1 MTTAP
6 AIVKPM
12 PRRAAAACG
21 IWPTYCPPKPGAAR
35 STTARS
41 PIAGATRS
49 QRSEPVEASAACNT
63 CKNWMFFLAT
73 ANAAVLFA
81 AEVLI
86 LSIACRSA
94 RFRASPAAAIT
105 MFAVAIKFTNSK
117 KRKLQSEPSTPLGL
131 LSSVLFRIFY
141 ARGGL

>member
-1 MTTAP
+1 MIRATFCVLVPAKFTTIPPSVLARSVRIWFNIAAVKAADTQTAPASTRVGRLTTAP

-49 QRSEPVEASAACNT
+49 QRSEPVEASAACNN
-63 CKNWMFFLAT
+63 CKN
-73 ANAAVLFA
+73 
-81 AEVLI
+81 
-86 LSIACRSA
+86 
-94 RFRASPAAAIT
+94 
-105 MFAVAIKFTNSK
+105 
-117 KRKLQSEPSTPLGL
+117 
-131 LSSVLFRIFY
+131 
-141 ARGGL
+141 